1 LTNEQKAAAVSQLRD
16 AREEY
21 LLASKA
27 ATISALRSRVAVLE
41 RPVLATTSMLF
52 SERFSDVVFVC
63 GGGDRIH
70 AHRCVVAACSEQL
83 SALLQGQWAET
94 TGGERERVAEVEMSQ
109 SGAAVRVLLRFMY
122 TGEAEAGALDANL
135 HEVLELAALYE
146 QADLKAAC
154 EERGLAGL
162 QVKTVVPLLVAAHLH
177 ELGKLKQ
184 ACIDLIKA
192 NVAAVTMSSPF
203 WAIKKKHPS
212 LWKETRAALGLA
224 PDDDLE
230 DEEEKDEKAPQA
242 KRARVG

>member
-1 LTNEQKAAAVSQLRD
+1 MT
-16 AREEY
+16 
-21 LLASKA
+21 
-27 ATISALRSRVAVLE
+27 VLE
-41 RPVLATTSMLF
+41 RPARTYCSSLLF

-63 GGGDRIH
+63 GGGGGAGGDRIH

-122 TGEAEAGALDANL
+122 TGEAEAAALDGNL
-135 HEVLELAALYE
+135 QEVLELAALYE

-162 QVKTVVPLLVAAHLH
+162 QVKTVVPLLVTAHLH

-192 NVAAVTMSSPF
+192 SMENMAAVTMSAPF
-203 WAIKKKHPS
+203 VKIKTDHPL
-212 LWKETRAALGLA
+212 LWNETRAALGLPA
-224 PDDDLE
+224 DDDQDE
-230 DEEEKDEKAPQA
+230 DEEEEDGPKQKQA
-242 KRARVG
+242 KIR